1 MVFFW
6 MYWGQWSATNDPDDL
21 KELKHVIKKV
31 FIHGM
36 RRTWDSSPIGKALLG
51 ERFVQFVDGVLAEDI
66 G

>member
-1 MVFFW
+1 
-6 MYWGQWSATNDPDDL
+6 MYWGQWPATNDPDDL

-36 RRTWDSSPIGKALLG
+36 RRTWGSSPIGKALLD
-51 ERFVQFVDGVLAEDI
+51 ERFVQFVDRVLAEDI